1 MPKPMKSLRFIVMSL
16 VFILAIVGASAT
28 ADAKRLSILN
38 KDTTTWMLSGVD
50 YARVDGPVIEV
61 GMGDATWGYGFA
73 GVELEGARIM
83 NVKIQA
89 PSRYKHY
96 DANAFAGFMID
107 YSTSEG
113 YTKRVAL
120 GIGMLDRGRW
130 GVAHGWGTGELPSE
144 FIDLGRHS
152 VYYLDLGKWA
162 PPDWDGQVW
171 FSLGIQNAG
180 EGNSLKAR
188 LFVR

>member
-1 MPKPMKSLRFIVMSL
+1 MLNPVKLLRLL
-16 VFILAIVGASAT
+16 VALLAAVVLTCGALGNV
-28 ADAKRLSILN
+28 DAKNLTILN
-38 KDTTTWMLSGVD
+38 KDTTTWLLSGVD

-73 GVELEGARIM
+73 GVELEGARIL
-83 NVKIQA
+83 NVKVQA

-107 YSTSEG
+107 YSTSDG

-120 GIGMLDRGRW
+120 GIGMLDRSRW
-130 GVAHGWGTGELPSE
+130 GVAHGWGTGEPPNE
-144 FIDLGRHS
+144 FIDLGRQGT
-152 VYYLDLGKWA
+152 YYLDLKKWA
-162 PPDWDGQVW
+162 PRDWDGQVW